1 MSPLTLSALYFKIV
15 SLNEAGAL
23 SPGKAGCQQVP
34 RISLSL
40 SPTALGYTHMLLL
53 LAFSGVL
60 GAKLRSYE
68 GPASSLPT
76 EPSPQPSWKKKFVWC
91 VEVRG
96 QHESVSSLLH
106 HVEDGA

>member
-1 MSPLTLSALYFKIV
+1 MSPLTLSALYFMIV

-60 GAKLRSYE
+60 DSMKVQQVLYPLNHLHSPHEKKVRVVSRS
-68 GPASSLPT
+68 
-76 EPSPQPSWKKKFVWC
+76 
-91 VEVRG
+91 
-96 QHESVSSLLH
+96 
-106 HVEDGA
+106 

>member
-15 SLNEAGAL
+15 SLSEAAAL
-23 SPGKAGCQQVP
+23 SPGKAGCQQAP

-53 LAFSGVL
+53 LAFSEVL
-60 GAKLRSYE
+60 GSKLRSHE

-76 EPSPQPSWKKKFVWC
+76 EPSSQPS
-91 VEVRG
+91 
-96 QHESVSSLLH
+96 
-106 HVEDGA
+106 